1 MNAPA
6 EKLDSPVEKIRS
18 YHAELRAIRRDI
30 HAHPELA
37 FEENRTSQL
46 VADQLA
52 AWGIEVHRGLAKTGV
67 VGVVKGK
74 KSASGRAVGLRAD
87 MDCLPMH
94 ETSNIPHKSTHAGRM
109 HACGHDGHTTM
120 LLGTARY
127 LAETRNF
134 DGTAYLIF
142 QPAEE
147 GGGGGKV
154 MVEEGLFDRFPAN
167 EVYAVHNWPGLPPG
181 QMAVRPG
188 PVMAAT
194 DEIVLTIRGK
204 GGHAAMPH
212 LTVDPVVAT
221 AQVIAALQTIAS
233 RNASPLDAI
242 VVSVCSMETSQTN
255 VFNVIP
261 DFVKLIGTVRSFRP
275 ETRDLA
281 EVRVK
286 EIVDGISRAMGCTAE
301 TEYKRGY
308 PSTINT
314 EREAMFAATVGE
326 RVFGKGNVFTDA
338 EPTMGGEDFSYMLL
352 ARPGAY
358 VFLGQGGGP
367 NNCYLHN
374 PGYDFN
380 DEVIPLGA
388 GFLAALVEESLPLS
402 K

>member
-6 EKLDSPVEKIRS
+6 EKMSSPVEKIRS
-18 YHAELRAIRRDI
+18 YHAELRNIRRDI

-37 FEENRTSQL
+37 FQENRTSQL
-46 VADQLA
+46 IADQLA
-52 AWGIEVHRGLAKTGV
+52 AWGIEVHRGLAKTGL

-74 KSASGRAVGLRAD
+74 KTSSGRAIGLRAD

-94 ETSNIPHKSTHAGRM
+94 ETNDIPHKSKHAGRM

-147 GGGGGKV
+147 GGGGGKL
-154 MVEEGLFDRFPAN
+154 MVEEGLFERFPAN

-212 LTVDPVVAT
+212 LTVDPVVVT
-221 AQVIAALQTIAS
+221 AQVITALQTIAS
-233 RNASPLDAI
+233 RNANPLDAI
-242 VVSVCSMETSQTN
+242 VVSVCSMETSQTG
-255 VFNVIP
+255 VSNVIP

-275 ETRDLA
+275 ETRDMA
-281 EVRVK
+281 EVRVR
-286 EIVDGISRAMGCTAE
+286 EIVAGVSQAMGGSASI
-301 TEYKRGY
+301 EYKRGY
-308 PSTINT
+308 PSTINS
-314 EREAMFAATVGE
+314 EREAVFAAKVGE
-326 RVFGKGNVFTDA
+326 RVFGKNNVFTDA
-338 EPTMGGEDFSYMLL
+338 EPTMGGEDFSYMLQ

-388 GFLAALVEESLPLS
+388 GYLAALVEESLPL

>member
-1 MNAPA
+1 MTA
-6 EKLDSPVEKIRS
+6 SVEHIRKF
-18 YHAELRAIRRDI
+18 HPELREIRRDI

-37 FEENRTSQL
+37 FQESRTSQI
-46 VADQLA
+46 VADRLA
-52 AWGIEVHRGLAKTGV
+52 SWGIEVHRGLARTGV
-67 VGVVKGK
+67 VGVVRGR
-74 KSASGRAVGLRAD
+74 KSASGRAIGLRAD

-94 ETSNIPHKSTHAGRM
+94 ETGTVPYKSTHPGRM

-120 LLGTARY
+120 LLGAGRY

-154 MVEEGLFDRFPAN
+154 MVEEGLFERFPAN

-181 QMAVRPG
+181 QMSVRPG

-194 DEIVLTIRGK
+194 DEIVIMVRGK

-212 LTVDPVVAT
+212 LTVDPVVVC
-221 AQVIAALQTIAS
+221 AQVITALQTIAS
-233 RNASPLDAI
+233 RNTSPLDAI
-242 VVSVCSMETSQTN
+242 VVSVCSMETSQTG

-261 DFVKLIGTVRSFRP
+261 DFVRLIGTVRTFRP

-281 EVRVK
+281 EKRIK
-286 EIVDGISRAMGCTAE
+286 DIVSGVARAMGGDAE
-301 TEYKRGY
+301 IEYKRGY
-308 PSTINT
+308 PSTINS
-314 EREAMFAATVGE
+314 EREAIFAAKVGE
-326 RVFGKGNVFTDA
+326 RVFGKHNVVTDA
-338 EPTMGGEDFSYMLL
+338 EPTMGGEDFSFMLQ

-367 NNCYLHN
+367 TGCFLHN

-380 DEVIPLGA
+380 DDVIPLGA
-388 GFLAALVEESLPLS
+388 GYLAALVEESLPL

>member
-6 EKLDSPVEKIRS
+6 EKMSSPVEKIRS
-18 YHAELRAIRRDI
+18 YHAELRNIRRDI

-37 FEENRTSQL
+37 FQENRTSQL
-46 VADQLA
+46 IADQLA
-52 AWGIEVHRGLAKTGV
+52 AWGIEVHRGLAKTGL

-74 KSASGRAVGLRAD
+74 KTSSGRAIGLRAD

-94 ETSNIPHKSTHAGRM
+94 ETNDIPHKSKHAGRM

-147 GGGGGKV
+147 GGGGGKL

-212 LTVDPVVAT
+212 LTVDPVVVT
-221 AQVIAALQTIAS
+221 AQVITALQTIAS
-233 RNASPLDAI
+233 RNANPLDAI
-242 VVSVCSMETSQTN
+242 VVSVCSMETSQTG

-261 DFVKLIGTVRSFRP
+261 DFVKLIGTVRTFRP
-275 ETRDLA
+275 GTRDMA
-281 EVRVK
+281 EVRIK
-286 EIVDGISRAMGCTAE
+286 EIVAGVSTAMGGSAE
-301 TEYKRGY
+301 IAYKRGY
-308 PSTINT
+308 PSTINS
-314 EREAMFAATVGE
+314 EREAVFAAKVGE
-326 RVFGKGNVFTDA
+326 RVFGKNNVFTDA
-338 EPTMGGEDFSYMLL
+338 EPTMGGEDFSYMLQ

-388 GFLAALVEESLPLS
+388 GYLAALVEESLPL